1 MWGYGSNWDMV
12 RPWGLLLLLAVPLLV
27 YVLFFLDRRRRA
39 TFIHSRVSLFT
50 QFNRG
55 LMVWLW
61 PVPKIL
67 RILAVVCAIVAL
79 VQPRCITK
87 VEEREV
93 EGIDIILTLDIST
106 SMNRRDLDTSRFKHK
121 DRLEVAKEVIDR
133 FIAGRTRDRIGLVI
147 FNREAYTQCP
157 LTFDYG
163 IIRQI
168 LKRISMNRVER
179 LIQAGVMFDRTA
191 IGNAVGVSINRLRDS
206 ESKSKA
212 IILLTDGQ
220 NNAGNIAPL
229 QAAKWAYANKIKVFP
244 ILVGK
249 GDFVGTRYVEVRD
262 DLLKEIAHVTGGEFY
277 RATDRKALERR
288 FHLILNA
295 MKKTKMSDIVNFR
308 HRELFTFFLW
318 IMFGLLLAEV
328 GIRFILFREMH

>member
-1 MWGYGSNWDMV
+1 MWGYGSSWDMV
-12 RPWGLLLLLAVPLLV
+12 SPWGLLLLLAVPLLV
-27 YVLFFLDRRRRA
+27 YVLFVIERRRRS
-39 TFIHSRVSLFT
+39 TFIHSRVSLFSEL
-50 QFNRG
+50 NRG
-55 LMVWLW
+55 TLVWLW
-61 PVPKIL
+61 PVPKII
-67 RILAVVCAIVAL
+67 RILAVVCAVMAL
-79 VQPRCITK
+79 VQPRCITR
-87 VEEREV
+87 VEEQEI

-106 SMNRRDLDTSRFKHK
+106 SMKSRDLDTGQYKHK

-168 LKRISMNRVER
+168 LKRISMSRVER

-191 IGNAVGVSINRLRDS
+191 IGNAVGVSINRLKDS
-206 ESKSKA
+206 EAKSKA

-229 QAAKWAYANKIKVFP
+229 QAAKWAHANKIKVFP
-244 ILVGK
+244 VLVGK

-262 DLLKEIAHVTGGEFY
+262 DLLKEIAHSTGGEFY

-295 MKKTKMSDIVNFR
+295 MKKTKMSDVVNFR
-308 HRELFTFFLW
+308 HQELFIYFLW

-328 GIRFILFREMH
+328 GIRFALFREMY